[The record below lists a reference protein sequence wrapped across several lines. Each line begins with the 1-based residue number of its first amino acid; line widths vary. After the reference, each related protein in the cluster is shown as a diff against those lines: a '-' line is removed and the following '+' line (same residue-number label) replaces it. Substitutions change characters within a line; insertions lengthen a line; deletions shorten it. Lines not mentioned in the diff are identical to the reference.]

1 MESDHSEFLYV
12 IIPYAFQYFEKRT
25 EDLNKMQTLEHRTV
39 SIASRGNVG
48 SGFSSQYFHQPINP

>member
-25 EDLNKMQTLEHRTV
+25 EDLNKMQTLEQDGLLHTIPNP
-39 SIASRGNVG
+39 SIKST
-48 SGFSSQYFHQPINP
+48 